1 MYVYFVGG
9 RYSKSYSR
17 ACLFLLPRHD
27 SPWSLL
33 CNPNTPYSGGWNSTS
48 LWHGWALQ
56 ILHIDRSQENF
67 LPGIME
73 LNHICVPYRI
83 HAKRALCR
91 LLNSLYIF
99 FPSIFCFQKSTYF
112 GLPKLQYLSSQF
124 SKTAVLCL
132 GFCCLC
138 YDLKNAS
145 TWKVRAVVNSPLLF
159 PLSQVLW

>member
-9 RYSKSYSR
+9 HYSKSYSR

-27 SPWSLL
+27 SRSLL

-56 ILHIDRSQENF
+56 ILYIDRSQESF
-67 LPGIME
+67 LPGLME

-83 HAKRALCR
+83 HAKRPLCR

-99 FPSIFCFQKSTYF
+99 FLPYF
-112 GLPKLQYLSSQF
+112 V
-124 SKTAVLCL
+124 SKNRPTLASPNFNICPLNSVRLLC
-132 GFCCLC
+132 CAWVSAACVM
-138 YDLKNAS
+138 
-145 TWKVRAVVNSPLLF
+145 TWKMPLHGKSGL
-159 PLSQVLW
+159 L